1 MIQGNHHKL
10 VLMKFVVVAVVL
22 IEAVVVAF
30 VQTVVCEEEVE
41 LEAALDIVA
50 SKVFAFFGTL
60 HRPLTFFVVQETV
73 VGADLVLDVTKTV
86 LSA

>member
-10 VLMKFVVVAVVL
+10 VLMKFVVVAFVL

-30 VQTVVCEEEVE
+30 VQTVAYEEEVE

-60 HRPLTFFVVQETV
+60 HRPLTFFVAQETV
-73 VGADLVLDVTKTV
+73 VEADLVLDVTKTV